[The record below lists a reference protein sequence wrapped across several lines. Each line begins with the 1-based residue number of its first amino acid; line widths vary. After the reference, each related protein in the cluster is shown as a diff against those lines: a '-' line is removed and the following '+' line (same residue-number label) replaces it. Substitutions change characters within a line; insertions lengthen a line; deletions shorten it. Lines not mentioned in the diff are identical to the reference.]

1 MKNEMIYNR
10 LLISSILISAI
21 LAALFFC
28 LAAAPALADADRP
41 ESGTFIRESDM
52 AGRCQ
57 LDIINNASESY
68 DLVAYLCT
76 MREETVRAAVYI
88 RGGDAF
94 NLTGVEDG
102 SYYLYF
108 RQGESWNASQE
119 AFDINAS
126 SSRMNEPL
134 LFQTVRTAD
143 RIQYSWI
150 EITQERS
157 RDGNVEKV
165 AVAEEDFP
173 A

>member
-1 MKNEMIYNR
+1 MINNR
-10 LLISSILISAI
+10 LLSSSVLISGI
-21 LAALFFC
+21 LAALIFC
-28 LAAAPALADADRP
+28 LAAAPALAGADRP
-41 ESGTFIRESDM
+41 ESGTLIRESDM

-57 LDIINNASESY
+57 LDIINNASD

-76 MREETVRAAVYI
+76 MREERVRAAFYI
-88 RGGDAF
+88 RSGDAF

-108 RQGESWNASQE
+108 RQGESWNASRE
-119 AFDINAS
+119 SFEVNAS
-126 SSRMNEPL
+126 SSRMREPL
-134 LFQTVRTAD
+134 LFQTISTAD

-150 EITQERS
+150 EITLERS

-165 AVAEEDFP
+165 AVDEEDFP

>member
-1 MKNEMIYNR
+1 MKNEMINNR

-21 LAALFFC
+21 LAALIFC
-28 LAAAPALADADRP
+28 LAAGSALAEADRP
-41 ESGTFIRESDM
+41 ESGTLIRESDM

-57 LDIINNASESY
+57 LDIINNASD

-94 NLTGVEDG
+94 NLTGVEAG

-108 RQGESWNASQE
+108 PQGQGGHASRE
-119 AFDINAS
+119 GFEVNAS
-126 SSRMNEPL
+126 SSRMREPL
-134 LFQTVRTAD
+134 LFQTISTTD

-150 EITQERS
+150 EITLEEAGT
-157 RDGNVEKV
+157 GNVEKV
-165 AVAEEDFP
+165 AVDEEDFP

>member
-1 MKNEMIYNR
+1 MKDEIICNR
-10 LLISSILISAI
+10 FLISGI
-21 LAALFFC
+21 LAGLIFC
-28 LAAAPALADADRP
+28 LATAPALAEADRP
-41 ESGTFIRESDM
+41 QSGTLIRESDM

-57 LDIINNASESY
+57 LDIINNAPD

-88 RGGDAF
+88 RGGESF

-108 RQGESWNASQE
+108 RQGLGWNASRE
-119 AFDINAS
+119 GFDVNAS
-126 SSRMNEPL
+126 SSRMREPL
-134 LFQTVRTAD
+134 LFQTIRTAD

-150 EITQERS
+150 EITLES
-157 RDGNVEKV
+157 SGDGNVEKV
-165 AVAEEDFP
+165 AVADEDFP

>member
-10 LLISSILISAI
+10 LLISAI
-21 LAALFFC
+21 MAALIFC
-28 LAAAPALADADRP
+28 LAAGSAVADRP

-52 AGRCQ
+52 TGRCQ
-57 LDIINNASESY
+57 LDIINNASD

-76 MREETVRAAVYI
+76 MREEKVRAAVYI

-94 NLTGVEDG
+94 NLTGVDAG

-108 RQGESWNASQE
+108 RQGVSWNASRE
-119 AFDINAS
+119 AFDVNAS
-126 SSRMNEPL
+126 SSRMREPL
-134 LFQTVRTAD
+134 LFQTISTAD

-150 EITQERS
+150 EITLERS

-165 AVAEEDFP
+165 AVDEEDFP
-173 A
+173 V